1 MREVNLMT
9 MAKILLE
16 APVFNVE
23 SALQAEVFGIDRIEL
38 CADFS
43 EGGTTPSAGIF
54 TVLKKTLSIPIF
66 VMIRPR
72 GGDFIYSEVET
83 GAMRT
88 DLILFKS
95 LGADGFVFGA
105 LLADGTIDT
114 STCQKLLEAAGS
126 IPCTFHRAFDVS
138 PNLEESLE
146 ILINLGFTRVLTS
159 GGKSSVSSAIDVLQ
173 KLLHLA
179 KDRIIV
185 MPGGGLQAECIP
197 SLRETGLLK
206 EIHASCRDLR
216 KGKNEY
222 QNPNLSIFSDVLT
235 INPDVVKRF
244 KNLLQ

>member
-1 MREVNLMT
+1 MREVNLLT

-43 EGGTTPSAGIF
+43 EGGTTPSVGVFSI
-54 TVLKKTLSIPIF
+54 LKKKLSIPVF

-72 GGDFIYSEVET
+72 GGDFIYSKTET
-83 GAMRT
+83 DAMLI
-88 DLILFKS
+88 DLKLFKS

-105 LLADGTIDT
+105 LHPDGTIDT
-114 STCQKLLEAAGS
+114 SICQKLIEAAGS
-126 IPCTFHRAFDVS
+126 TPCTFHRAFDMT

-146 ILINLGFTRVLTS
+146 ILITLGFTRVLTS
-159 GGKSSVSSAIDVLQ
+159 GGKSSVSSAMDVLQ
-173 KLLHLA
+173 KLLYRA
-179 KDRIIV
+179 KNRIIV

-197 SLRETGLLK
+197 PLSETGLLK

-222 QNPNLSIFSDVLT
+222 QNPNLSVFSDVLT
-235 INPDVVKRF
+235 INPDVVKGF
-244 KNLLQ
+244 KNIIQ

>member
-1 MREVNLMT
+1 
-9 MAKILLE
+9 MAKTLLE
-16 APVFNVE
+16 SPVFNVE
-23 SALQAEVFGIDRIEL
+23 SALQAEAYGIDRIEL

-54 TVLKKTLSIPIF
+54 NVLKKTLSIPIF

-83 GAMRT
+83 EAMLA
-88 DLILFKS
+88 DLKLFKS

-105 LLADGTIDT
+105 LHADGTIDI
-114 STCQKLLEAAGS
+114 SICQKLLEAAAPA
-126 IPCTFHRAFDVS
+126 PCTFHRAFDVT

-146 ILINLGFTRVLTS
+146 KLITLGFARVLTS
-159 GGKSSVSSAIDVLQ
+159 GGKSSVCSAVDVLQ
-173 KLLHLA
+173 KMLHQA
-179 KDRIIV
+179 KNRIIV

-197 SLRETGLLK
+197 PLNETGLLR

-222 QNPNLSIFSDVLT
+222 HNPDLTIFSDVLT
-235 INPDVVKRF
+235 INPDVVKSF
-244 KNLLQ
+244 KNF